1 MNALL
6 VYSLKSVLVLTLL
19 YIPFCVLLLKERF
32 FRQNRFTL
40 LIILG
45 LSLTLPL
52 CNFSVFHID
61 GHNPIPFTETTLK
74 MESMKTD
81 VVISTVTPPSLPGTS
96 LEPIS
101 DEGFT
106 SFGFV
111 QYFGY
116 LYIIVFSILMVT
128 RLYRLVCMHRLIR
141 RGSLW
146 NDEEDGIIIHCH
158 ADDVS
163 PCSWMQHI
171 VISEHDYTHHR
182 DKILLHEK
190 AHALYHHSWDIL
202 LLMLVQ
208 TIQWYNPFIYHFC
221 VSLRDLHEYEADEY
235 VISQGITVKEY
246 QYLLLKT
253 ASVDSPYIYANN
265 FKYNMV
271 RSRITMMIPKVSHW
285 WSRYKAL
292 YILPLVVFLL
302 SSFATP
308 KDNCQLCV
316 LYTQQIRTTNRDNIA
331 VTDSIYSILEIGEV
345 ISKYGDVSDYS
356 CQKNYLPV
364 GKHTD
369 RIKFEDCRIDANLWV
384 YQNYPKT
391 GILTVHE
398 ALHPSRIYYEE
409 PADMQQWT
417 LIPGDTV
424 ILGYNCRRASMSY
437 GGREWIAWY
446 TEEIPVSS
454 GPWKLCGLPGLI
466 LYAAD
471 QSGTHSF
478 SAYNIFNVEG
488 QSIRPHSH
496 YTANKVKRDKFIKT
510 RNKIKTDPQWINE
523 PWYNDE
529 NNASFAVLDD
539 KDRKRL
545 NIPYF
550 LLVNGIKYPD
560 FQFLYHYQ
568 PLELK

>member
-6 VYSLKSVLVLTLL
+6 AYSIKSVLVLTLL
-19 YIPFCVLLLKERF
+19 YTPFCILLRKERF

-40 LIILG
+40 LVILG
-45 LSLTLPL
+45 LSLLLPL

-61 GHNPIPFTETTLK
+61 GHNPIPFTETALK
-74 MESMKTD
+74 VESMGTD
-81 VVISTVTPPSLPGTS
+81 VVVSTVAPPSLPGTS

-101 DEGFT
+101 DAGFT
-106 SFGFV
+106 SFGLV

-116 LYIIVFSILMVT
+116 LYVIVFTILIVV
-128 RLYRLVCMHRLIR
+128 RLYRLVRMHRIIR

-146 NDEEDGIIIHCH
+146 SNEEDGIIIHCH
-158 ADDVS
+158 AEDVS
-163 PCSWMQHI
+163 PCSWMRHI
-171 VISEHDYTHHR
+171 VISEHDYAHHHNE
-182 DKILLHEK
+182 ILLHEK
-190 AHALYHHSWDIL
+190 AHALCYHSWDVI

-208 TIQWYNPFIYHFC
+208 SIQWYNPFIYHFS

-235 VISQGITVKEY
+235 VISQGITVQEY
-246 QYLLLKT
+246 QYLLLKA
-253 ASVDSPYIYANN
+253 ASTDSPYIYANN
-265 FKYNMV
+265 FKYNLV
-271 RSRITMMIPKVSHW
+271 KSRIIMMNPKVSHW

-292 YILPLVVFLL
+292 YILPVAILLL

-308 KDNCQLCV
+308 KDKCQLCV
-316 LYTQQIRTTNRDNIA
+316 LYTQQIKTTDRDNLA

-345 ISKYGDVSDYS
+345 ISKYGDLSDYS
-356 CQKNYLPV
+356 SLKNYLPV

-384 YQNYPKT
+384 YHNYPKIGT
-391 GILTVHE
+391 LTVHE

-409 PADMQQWT
+409 STKMQQWT
-417 LIPGDTV
+417 LLPGDTV
-424 ILGYNCRRASMSY
+424 ILGYNCRRARMSY
-437 GGREWIAWY
+437 GGREWTAWY

-466 LYAAD
+466 LHAQD
-471 QSGTHSF
+471 QSGTHTF
-478 SAYNIFNVEG
+478 SAYTVFNVDG

-496 YTANKVKRDKFIKT
+496 YTYNKVKRDKFIKT
-510 RNKIKTDPQWINE
+510 RNKIKTDPQWIVK
-523 PWYNDE
+523 PYYNDE
-529 NNASFAVLDD
+529 NNASFAVLDK
-539 KDRKRL
+539 KDRERL

-550 LLVNGIKYPD
+550 VLINGIKYPD

-568 PLELK
+568 PLELQ